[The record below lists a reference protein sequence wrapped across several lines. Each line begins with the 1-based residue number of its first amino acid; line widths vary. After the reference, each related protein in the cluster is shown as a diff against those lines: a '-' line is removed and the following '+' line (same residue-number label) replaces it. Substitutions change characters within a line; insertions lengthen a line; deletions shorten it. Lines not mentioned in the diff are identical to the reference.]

1 MGWLGLVV
9 LIACFGLAGNARAD
23 ISVGNAAFDDVYVA
37 SGEYTYTITPWNS
50 ANEGGGPTP
59 WITNGYYSGEPLPVT
74 PAMITTCDRVYQDLT
89 DTDPCSTYV
98 AGNTYV
104 FSMDIGGWA
113 GYDNIWELFFYDATA
128 GNPATPLQL
137 ETDSLP
143 AGTEDNYQTISVE
156 YTATA
161 DEDGHAI
168 GIGFRGVYYYVY
180 FDNATVELAAYASNP
195 SPSSGVNGVQLDV
208 ILEWN
213 APSAYTP
220 IGYNVYVDPNQQ
232 RVIDATTSTPLRPED
247 GGITY
252 KSVDQSGA
260 TFDPEP
266 DLAVDTVYYWRVDA
280 IMPGDVDPNIVTGS
294 IWHFSTGAIV
304 SIIDK
309 CSVKADKLRDQP
321 VDTIQVAGS
330 SFLADDTDF
339 DASNTVLIGVYNQDD
354 LENPVSLGQVQ
365 VNAGS
370 FSNGI
375 FHYNSKEGIIRKL
388 KFDLNKDTFAATLV
402 DDLTGLV
409 SPLVVTIDVGDY
421 AGVGQADE
429 TVINGPRKYIP
440 ITLLNNFADALR
452 VDQAI
457 LNLGADPNTNT
468 DSLTLKGALAVLD
481 FDVDLATE
489 DVIISWGAYSVTLP
503 ADDMYRIGEKRA
515 FKYKKP
521 EGSDSSVGVAIF
533 DLAKGTFKIIIK
545 KANIGDQGNP
555 VDLRIQFGDFDETV
569 SVTYM

>member
-1 MGWLGLVV
+1 
-9 LIACFGLAGNARAD
+9 
-23 ISVGNAAFDDVYVA
+23 
-37 SGEYTYTITPWNS
+37 
-50 ANEGGGPTP
+50 
-59 WITNGYYSGEPLPVT
+59 
-74 PAMITTCDRVYQDLT
+74 
-89 DTDPCSTYV
+89 
-98 AGNTYV
+98 
-104 FSMDIGGWA
+104 
-113 GYDNIWELFFYDATA
+113 
-128 GNPATPLQL
+128 
-137 ETDSLP
+137 
-143 AGTEDNYQTISVE
+143 
-156 YTATA
+156 
-161 DEDGHAI
+161 
-168 GIGFRGVYYYVY
+168 
-180 FDNATVELAAYASNP
+180 
-195 SPSSGVNGVQLDV
+195 
-208 ILEWN
+208 
-213 APSAYTP
+213 
-220 IGYNVYVDPNQQ
+220 
-232 RVIDATTSTPLRPED
+232 
-247 GGITY
+247 
-252 KSVDQSGA
+252 
-260 TFDPEP
+260 
-266 DLAVDTVYYWRVDA
+266 
-280 IMPGDVDPNIVTGS
+280 
-294 IWHFSTGAIV
+294 
-304 SIIDK
+304 
-309 CSVKADKLRDQP
+309 
-321 VDTIQVAGS
+321 
-330 SFLADDTDF
+330 
-339 DASNTVLIGVYNQDD
+339 
-354 LENPVSLGQVQ
+354 
-365 VNAGS
+365 
-370 FSNGI
+370 
-375 FHYNSKEGIIRKL
+375 
-388 KFDLNKDTFAATLV
+388 V

>member
-1 MGWLGLVV
+1 
-9 LIACFGLAGNARAD
+9 
-23 ISVGNAAFDDVYVA
+23 
-37 SGEYTYTITPWNS
+37 
-50 ANEGGGPTP
+50 
-59 WITNGYYSGEPLPVT
+59 
-74 PAMITTCDRVYQDLT
+74 
-89 DTDPCSTYV
+89 
-98 AGNTYV
+98 
-104 FSMDIGGWA
+104 MDIGGWA
-113 GYDNIWELFFYDATA
+113 GYDNIWELFFYDATV
-128 GNPATPLQL
+128 GNPTTPLKL

-143 AGTEDNYQTISVE
+143 AGTEGNYQTFSME

-180 FDNATVELAAYASNP
+180 FDNAEVELAPFPTNP
-195 SPSSGVNGVQLDV
+195 SPSSGVNGIQLNV

-220 IGYNVYVDPNQQ
+220 IGYNVYIDPNQQ

-252 KSVDQSGA
+252 KSVDQSGT

-266 DLAVDTVYYWRVDA
+266 NLADDTVYYWRVDA

-294 IWHFSTGAIV
+294 IWYFSTGAIV

-375 FHYNSKEGIIRKL
+375 FHYNSKEDVIRKL
-388 KFDLNKDTFAATLV
+388 KFDLNKDTFSATLM

-429 TVINGPRKYIP
+429 TVINGPIKYIP

-452 VDQAI
+452 VDQAK
-457 LNLGADPNTNT
+457 LYLGADPNTNT

-489 DVIISWGAYSVTLP
+489 EVIISWGAYSVTLP